1 MEAACSVMTVLEASG
16 LVNTGSGSALTRVNS
31 ICGLNRRGIQWSVT
45 ESLFAV
51 GIMRWDA

>member
-1 MEAACSVMTVLEASG
+1 MDTVSSVMTVLEASG
-16 LVNTGSGSALTRVNS
+16 LVNTGNGSALTRVNS